1 MPAPMSTADAPAHRK
16 RWWFHLIAIAL
27 VLLAAFGIL
36 VGADVYLHYKLA
48 RYAAVNIWGY
58 RGRIAGRKHA
68 GERRIL
74 MIGPSTVFGVGVGA
88 DEAIPAQLEGRL
100 TARASQAVTVVN
112 LGFPGEDAF
121 AYRADLEDYL
131 FLKPDAVIFYGDNNH
146 SGGAT
151 PIVLRRLSPVFKLTG
166 YYPLIDTALREKAM
180 SLEHGGD
187 LAAAYRGDKVV
198 VRTGFATRAG
208 AAALGG
214 AADMAES
221 LHRVFGPL
229 TVKAET
235 PPAVVSTCRADFSPF
250 CDAMH
255 SAVAYARS
263 LHLPVLVVNH
273 AYTSDRQVQAQ
284 QAIQA
289 MLRERFGNDP
299 GVRYLDLGWAVDLHD
314 SALSFDGAH
323 LTPAGN
329 RQVAERLIEPALDLL
344 SAANQR

>member
-1 MPAPMSTADAPAHRK
+1 MTTASAPAPRK

-27 VLLAAFGIL
+27 VLLVAFGIL

-100 TARASQAVTVVN
+100 TARASQGVSVVN

-131 FLKPDAVIFYGDNNH
+131 YLKPDAVIFYGDNNH

-180 SLEHGGD
+180 ALEHGGD
-187 LAAAYRGDKVV
+187 LAAAYRGNKVV
-198 VRTGFATRAG
+198 AHRLRHACAR
-208 AAALGG
+208 GG
-214 AADMAES
+214 AGRRRRHGRIAAP
-221 LHRVFGPL
+221 RVRSAHGQG
-229 TVKAET
+229 
-235 PPAVVSTCRADFSPF
+235 R
-250 CDAMH
+250 DA
-255 SAVAYARS
+255 AGGG
-263 LHLPVLVVNH
+263 LHLPCRIQPVLRR
-273 AYTSDRQVQAQ
+273 DAQ
-284 QAIQA
+284 RRGMHCKCAA
-289 MLRERFGNDP
+289 
-299 GVRYLDLGWAVDLHD
+299 A
-314 SALSFDGAH
+314 SACPRS
-323 LTPAGN
+323 
-329 RQVAERLIEPALDLL
+329 
-344 SAANQR
+344 